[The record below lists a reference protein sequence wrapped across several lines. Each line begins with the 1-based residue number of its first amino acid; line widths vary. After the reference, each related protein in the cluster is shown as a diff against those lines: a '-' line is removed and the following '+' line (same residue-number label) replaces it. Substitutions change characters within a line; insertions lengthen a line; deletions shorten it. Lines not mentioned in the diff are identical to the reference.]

1 MSRGRRY
8 DEPKLNLKK
17 VFAVILAFVAFIM
30 CIFVIKGILT
40 KDKEEGKITSKD
52 YAVIFQNNKWGVIDS
67 KGEIV
72 IDPSYEEMIT
82 IPNSKN
88 DVFLCVYNVNYETGE
103 YKTKVLNSKNQEIF
117 TQYEQIEAIAN
128 QDVSQNMWYEENVL
142 KVKKDGKYGLINLT
156 GKQLTEVQYDQIS
169 ALEAI
174 KGVLK
179 VTKEGKV
186 GILDKEGKE
195 ILPTQSL
202 EITNLG
208 KESKD
213 GFIVK
218 NQEGKYGIVNY
229 ANEVILEAKY
239 DEIAKVYGNDRY
251 VVKQAGKQVLIKKDG
266 TEVLSTGYDEI
277 KQILKNVDNGIIYT
291 KDGKYGVMK
300 TTGEV
305 IVAPDYEELKE
316 AKSGLLIAK
325 QNGKYGVIDLQKV
338 SKIEPSYLSICY
350 NEKAD
355 LYVAEKEDYTND
367 IIDNT
372 FAVRQTGILMDID
385 DEKGYFALKQGEEE
399 KYYNFKFEER
409 NMVEIKTSNTLY
421 KSKKDGKYG
430 FIDRDGKVVVDYQ
443 YDDVTEQNQYGYA
456 GIKKDGLWGAVDN
469 KGNIVQEPTYNLE
482 EYLKIDFIGRWH
494 LGKDINMNYYNQL

>member
-1 MSRGRRY
+1 MSRGTRY
-8 DEPKLNLKK
+8 DKPKLNLKK

-30 CIFVIKGILT
+30 CIFVIKGLLT
-40 KDKEEGKITSKD
+40 KDKEQGKIVSKE
-52 YAVIFQNNKWGVIDS
+52 YAVVFQNNKWGVINS
-67 KGEIV
+67 NGEIV

-88 DVFLCVYNVNYETGE
+88 DVFLCVYDVNYETGD

-117 TQYEQIEAIAN
+117 TQYEQIEAISNQDAN
-128 QDVSQNMWYEENVL
+128 QNIWYEENVL
-142 KVKKDGKYGLINLT
+142 KVKKDGKYGLINLA
-156 GKQLTEVQYDQIS
+156 GKQLTGVEYDEITSLNEV
-169 ALEAI
+169 

-186 GILDKEGKE
+186 GIFDKEGKE
-195 ILPTQSL
+195 ILPTQLL

-208 KESKD
+208 KDSKD

-218 NQEGKYGIVNY
+218 NQEGKYGIVSY
-229 ANEVILEAKY
+229 SNEVILEAKY
-239 DEIAKVYGNDRY
+239 DEIAKVYGNDMY
-251 VVKQAGKQVLIKKDG
+251 VVKQAGNQVLVKKDG
-266 TEVLSTGYDEI
+266 TEVLKSGYDEI
-277 KQILKNVDNGIIYT
+277 KEILKNTENGIIYT
-291 KDGKYGVMK
+291 KEGKYGVMK

-305 IVAPDYEELKE
+305 VVAPDYEFLKE
-316 AKSGLLIAK
+316 AKSGLLLTK
-325 QNGKYGVIDLQKV
+325 QNGKYGVMDLQKV
-338 SKIEPSYLSICY
+338 NKVEPAYLSITY

-355 LYVAEKEDYTND
+355 LYIAEKEDYTND

-385 DEKGYFALKQGEEE
+385 DEKGYLALKQGEEE
-399 KYYNFKFEER
+399 KYYNFKFEEK
-409 NMVEIKTSNTLY
+409 NITEIKTTNTLF

-430 FIDRDGKVVVDYQ
+430 FVDKDGKVSVNYQ

-456 GIKKDGLWGAVDN
+456 GIKKDGLWGAIDN
-469 KGNIVQEPTYNLE
+469 KGSIVQEPTYNLE

-494 LGKDINMNYYNQL
+494 LGKDMNMNYYNQL